1 MITAHSDYVQSHQDL
16 FTASTFEEIERASRS
31 TVESYLENRRI
42 WDELNHFKNT
52 GQILGRH
59 PIFDW
64 TARLEAIRRMK
75 IGDLV
80 KLKIR
85 LDNNL
90 VRTRAAVRRQPGHVN
105 TADRLQRIDT
115 LQKELTEVNRMLNL

>member
-1 MITAHSDYVQSHQDL
+1 MITAHSDYVQAHQDL
-16 FTASTFEEIERASRS
+16 FTASTFEDIERISRS

-42 WDELNHFKNT
+42 WDELNHFKTT
-52 GQILGRH
+52 GQILGKH

-85 LDNNL
+85 IDNNL
-90 VRTRAAVRRQPGHVN
+90 VRSRASVRRQPGHKN
-105 TADRLQRIDT
+105 TANRLQRIESM
-115 LQKELTEVNRMLNL
+115 QKELTEVNRMLNL